1 MDKICLVED
10 DPTIREIVGE
20 KLKRSGYDVAS
31 FDNAEEIL
39 KEGPRGLEWDLYIV
53 DIMLRGERNGLDL
66 CRFIRRTHPTVPVLI
81 LSAMSEPTDRIE
93 GLKEGADDY
102 LSKPFEMEE
111 LLLRVRGMLKRR
123 SWYRELPKDQDE
135 FRWGENRI
143 SFVKMEGKAGPHSFA
158 LSQKECM
165 LMKLLI
171 ERQGDVVT
179 RDEILDRVWGYD
191 DFPSSRTVDNFI
203 LKLRKY
209 FESEPS
215 LPKHIHSVRG
225 QGYRFTP
232 ELEERG
238 LS

>member
-1 MDKICLVED
+1 VSDKVCLIED
-10 DPTIREIVGE
+10 DPTISELVGE
-20 KLKRSGYDVAS
+20 KLKREGYDVAT
-31 FDNAEEIL
+31 FDNAEDIL
-39 KEGPRGLEWDLYIV
+39 KAGPKGLVWDLYIV
-53 DIMLRGERNGLDL
+53 DIMLRGERDGLDL

-102 LSKPFEMEE
+102 LTKPFEMEE

-135 FRWGENRI
+135 YRWGENRI
-143 SFVKMEGKAGPHSFA
+143 HFVRLEGAAGAQTFE
-158 LSQKECM
+158 LTQKECM

-171 ERQGDVVT
+171 ERQGDIVS

-191 DFPSSRTVDNFI
+191 AFPSTRTVDNFI
-203 LKLRKY
+203 LRLRKY

-215 LPKHIHSVRG
+215 QPRHLHSVRG
-225 QGYRFTP
+225 LGYRFTGQP
-232 ELEERG
+232 EEK
-238 LS
+238 SS